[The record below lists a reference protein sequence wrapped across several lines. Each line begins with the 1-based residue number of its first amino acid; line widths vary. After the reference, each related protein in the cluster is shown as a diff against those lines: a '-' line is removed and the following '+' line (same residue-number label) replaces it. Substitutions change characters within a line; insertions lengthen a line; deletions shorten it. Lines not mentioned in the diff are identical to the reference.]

1 MFMGEYHHN
10 LDSKG
15 RVVMPSKFREKL
27 QNEFVIARG
36 IEKCLYVY
44 TLEDWN
50 KLVQK
55 LNTLSFTKKDTRIFI
70 RAFFSGATTC
80 ETDMQGRTTI
90 PSSLIS
96 YASINKE
103 ITIIGA
109 SDHIEI
115 WDKDMFDTFL
125 MENEDNLS
133 NIAENLFGG
142 DL

>member
-1 MFMGEYHHN
+1 MGEYHHN

-80 ETDMQGRTTI
+80 ETDTQGRTTI
-90 PSSLIS
+90 PSS
-96 YASINKE
+96 
-103 ITIIGA
+103 
-109 SDHIEI
+109 
-115 WDKDMFDTFL
+115 
-125 MENEDNLS
+125 
-133 NIAENLFGG
+133 
-142 DL
+142 

>member
-1 MFMGEYHHN
+1 M
-10 LDSKG
+10 
-15 RVVMPSKFREKL
+15 
-27 QNEFVIARG
+27 
-36 IEKCLYVY
+36 LYVY

>member
-142 DL
+142 DI

>member
-1 MFMGEYHHN
+1 MGEYYHN

>member
-27 QNEFVIARG
+27 QNEFVMARG

>member
-1 MFMGEYHHN
+1 MGEYHHN

-80 ETDMQGRTTI
+80 ETDTQGRTTI

>member
-80 ETDMQGRTTI
+80 ETDTQGRTTI

>member
-1 MFMGEYHHN
+1 MGEYHHN

>member
-1 MFMGEYHHN
+1 MGEYHHN

-55 LNTLSFTKKDTRIFI
+55 LNTLSFTKKDTRVFI

>member
-80 ETDMQGRTTI
+80 ETDMQGRATI

>member
-1 MFMGEYHHN
+1 MGEYHHN

-27 QNEFVIARG
+27 QNEFVMARG